1 MSNLIS
7 DKALFSGKQM
17 IGAITLGLLV
27 GGGIARFELKMG
39 NISDKM
45 DTIIALIDTNRVYNK
60 HKFELIDQEFLA
72 TKANINSIT
81 SSLSILTAMLKP
93 EEITI
98 KHKR

>member
-1 MSNLIS
+1 
-7 DKALFSGKQM
+7 M

-45 DTIIALIDTNRVYNK
+45 DTIIALIDTNKVYNK
-60 HKFELIDQEFLA
+60 HKFDLIDQRFL
-72 TKANINSIT
+72 TTDANINSIT
-81 SSLSILTAMLKP
+81 SSVSLLTSMLKP

-98 KHKR
+98 KRKK